1 MPDYTC
7 SAFLRAVLDASR
19 TVTIVIS
26 GDGIVRFASRGI
38 QDMLGYTSAW
48 AEGRSILEYV
58 HPEDVSRVVESLTL
72 ADEHHEIRYVPM
84 KFRIKDAEDNWVD
97 LDVLSANRLY
107 DADVEGIV
115 LNLQTS
121 ETRATYTE
129 PVAAMANNA
138 PHTEVMR
145 LISQGIGRGGQV
157 RRPSFFVPIDA
168 TDEAQIICSAP
179 DHPISNAL
187 LSTIFELFVTKKL
200 DKAEVAQAAE
210 LYSVNLSELNNE
222 QVRLMER
229 WGIAG
234 LRFGAVSPN
243 DAAGEVS
250 DFLVSLDYTM
260 PEHLWM
266 DGIWSPAG
274 IAQWQELMQL
284 AGIALAQER
293 NRKELQYAASH
304 DTLTG
309 LLNRG
314 EFNTQLESMSDL
326 ENASVLF
333 IDLDDFKKIND
344 NFGHATGDLALST
357 IADRIKSLLPPDA
370 LACRMGG
377 DEFVLVTP
385 RTSDSASLANEMLQL
400 FEEPFT
406 HEFGGLRVSASI
418 GVTRIRASETPE
430 EATRRADAA
439 LLQAKQ
445 GGKHRLIIQE

>member
-1 MPDYTC
+1 MPDYN
-7 SAFLRAVLDASR
+7 SAAFLRAVLDASR
-19 TVTIVIS
+19 TVTVVIS

-38 QDMLGYTSAW
+38 QDILGYTSAW
-48 AEGRSILEYV
+48 TEGRSILEYV

-72 ADEHHEIRYVPM
+72 ADDHHEIRYVPM
-84 KFRIKDAEDNWVD
+84 KFRIKDAEDNWID
-97 LDVLSANRLY
+97 LDVLSANKLY

-115 LNLQTS
+115 LNFQTS

-157 RRPSFFVPIDA
+157 RRPSFFVPINAAD
-168 TDEAQIICSAP
+168 DSDIICSAP
-179 DHPISNAL
+179 EHPICDAL
-187 LSTIFELFVTKKL
+187 RPTIFELFVSNKL
-200 DKAEVAQAAE
+200 DKAQVAQAAE
-210 LYSVNLSELNNE
+210 LYSVNLSELSNE

-243 DAAGEVS
+243 DAAEEVS
-250 DFLVSLDYTM
+250 DFLVSLDYAM
-260 PEHLWM
+260 PNHLWM

-284 AGIALAQER
+284 AGIAIAQER

-309 LLNRG
+309 LFNRG
-314 EFNTQLESMSDL
+314 EFNAQLELMGDL
-326 ENASVLF
+326 KNASVLF
-333 IDLDDFKKIND
+333 IDLDDFKTIND
-344 NFGHATGDLALST
+344 NYGHSTGDLALYT
-357 IADRIKSLLPPDA
+357 IAERIRSVLPHEA

-385 RTSDSASLANEMLQL
+385 GTIDNESLANELLRL
-400 FEEPFT
+400 FEAPFT
-406 HEFGGLRVSASI
+406 EEFGGLRVSASI
-418 GVTRIRASETPE
+418 GVTRIRTGETAE
-430 EATRRADAA
+430 EATRRADSA

-445 GGKHRLIIQE
+445 SGKHRLIIQE